1 MKRVTFLKCF
11 AVVLLA
17 TLILLPYSSNT
28 AFAKTFTLTIGCGV
42 PADPLPF
49 IKAVRD
55 FWCPEVAKRVETAT
69 GHKIKWNFA
78 FGGAVAK
85 LGDEFETI
93 ESGIL
98 DGGVVFPIFEN
109 PELFLHNFGY
119 FAPFGTSDIALA
131 TKINLKVYDNNPWLK
146 DVFHKKYNQKWVGTF
161 TYESYELITKFP
173 VKTIED
179 LKNHKIAA
187 AGPNLPWIKTVGCVP
202 VQSHLGEA
210 YTSLQ
215 TGVYEGWVM
224 TPSYTWGFKL
234 HEVAPHLTYTG
245 FGCISAGSLTVNLDV
260 WKSLPKEVQDIM
272 MEVGREYS
280 HVVAKATQAKAEIA
294 VKDMKQKGVTFYTL
308 PQEEKRKWLALIS
321 GLASQKAK
329 EADKF
334 GQPGT
339 RVMKYYVD
347 EMAKAGYEWPIK
359 WVIK

>member
-347 EMAKAGYEWPIK
+347 EMAKAVYEWPIK

>member
-1 MKRVTFLKCF
+1 MKRQIYLTRFVGIFL
-11 AVVLLA
+11 A
-17 TLILLPYSSNT
+17 ILLVISYSNGT
-28 AFAKTFTLTIGCGV
+28 AFAKTFTLTIGAGG

-49 IKAVRD
+49 LKAVRD
-55 FWCPEVAKRVETAT
+55 FWAPEVAKRVEKSTD
-69 GHKIKWNFA
+69 HEIKWNFA

-93 ESGIL
+93 ESGVM

-119 FAPFGTSDIALA
+119 FAPFGTSDIELA

-161 TYESYELITKFP
+161 TYESYELVTKFP

-202 VQSHLGEA
+202 VQSNLVEA

-234 HEVAPHLTYTG
+234 HEVAPYLTYTG
-245 FGCISAGSLTVNLDV
+245 FGCISAGSITINLDV
-260 WKSLPKEVQDIM
+260 WKSLPKEVQDIIE
-272 MEVGREYS
+272 EVGREYS
-280 HVVAKATQAKAEIA
+280 HVAAKWTQAKTQIAE
-294 VKDMKQKGVTFYTL
+294 KDMKQKGVAFYTL
-308 PQEEKRKWLALIS
+308 PRDEKRKWLEVIS
-321 GLASQKAK
+321 GLANEKAK
-329 EADKF
+329 EADQF

-339 RVMKYYVD
+339 QVMKYYVN
-347 EMAKAGYEWPIK
+347 EMASAGYEWPIK

>member
-1 MKRVTFLKCF
+1 MKGKNQYKSVL
-11 AVVLLA
+11 VILLA
-17 TLILLPYSSNT
+17 ILFMIACFSMT
-28 AFAKTFTLTIGCGV
+28 ASAKTYKLTIGCGG

-49 IKAVRD
+49 VKPVRD
-55 FWCPEVAKRVETAT
+55 FWCPEVAKRVEKAT

-85 LGDEFETI
+85 LGDEFEAI
-93 ESGIL
+93 ESGLL
-98 DGGVVFPIFEN
+98 DGGIVFPIFEN

-119 FAPFGTSDIALA
+119 FAPFGSPDIELA
-131 TKINLKVYDNNPWLK
+131 TKVNLKVYDNNPWLK
-146 DVFHKKYNQKWVGTF
+146 DVFHQKYNQKWVGAF

-173 VKTIED
+173 VKTIKD

-202 VQSHLGEA
+202 VQSHLVEA

-215 TGVYEGWVM
+215 AGVYEGWVM

-245 FGCISAGSLTVNLDV
+245 FGCISAGSLTINLDV
-260 WKSLPKEVQDIM
+260 WESLPRKVQDIM

-280 HVVAKATQAKAEIA
+280 YVVAKATQAKAEIA
-294 VKDMKQKGVTFYTL
+294 VKDMKEKGVRFYTL
-308 PQEEKRKWLALIS
+308 PQEEKRKWLKLIS
-321 GLASQKAK
+321 GLAKQKAK

-339 RVMKYYVD
+339 QVMKYYVD